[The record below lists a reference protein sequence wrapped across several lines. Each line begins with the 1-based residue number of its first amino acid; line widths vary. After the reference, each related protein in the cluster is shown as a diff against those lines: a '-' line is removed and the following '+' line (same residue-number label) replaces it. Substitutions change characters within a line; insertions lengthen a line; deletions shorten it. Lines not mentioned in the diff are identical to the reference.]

1 MGFAMVPVI
10 VHFKL
15 GRRTLQWM
23 WQELNNG
30 IHHRLHP
37 LISSRCP
44 AQHGNYFACIKRE
57 IKSS

>member
-37 LISSRCP
+37 LVSSRCP
-44 AQHGNYFACIKRE
+44 A
-57 IKSS
+57 